1 MPRRNNYHR
10 SRKETDNL
18 ALQFYNSTLRHNP
31 SLRHKCSDRH
41 ILDATISSWKDE
53 HYHRTGVRIKG
64 MSRSQFIFSLK
75 NRWKLIDVKVV
86 EEGVIVWSDRANA
99 ADAAEDTAGTNRHVV
114 NGDSKEDKIA
124 KTIERI
130 RNSRL
135 EMESNRHGV
144 EIDPI
149 TLSPNNDDGV
159 LRVGEQ
165 ATQTVYIHNTSDA
178 DVHCLIKDKIAKQ
191 RGIRIH
197 GDKEFLV
204 FANSSESIDV
214 SFTPKR
220 FGIDKSIVVFEFESV
235 GDGDDEFSEWVGPG
249 DDDDRDHS
257 PKRFTITR
265 YITLRSGDPDDYD
278 IIKPIAPYVKKQ
290 KKRGEGDKFVNPV
303 KANAGRSGAMV
314 PFRFK
319 LGKFPIPSRL
329 LNENFR
335 KDSAEDFMHAM
346 YGGGERNEGMDYS
359 SLLTDENYSDCMKYL
374 LWFEEL
380 QMKKD
385 ITTYD
390 LDNAPLRRHEGR
402 YYTLRVPGLAENRPS
417 VLKGDRIII
426 SVSGRGK
433 FEGVVQRTTNEDAIL
448 EFNPSFHRVF
458 IDGLRV
464 DVRFTFSRTT
474 LRTSHQALAAVNQQ
488 KDLFQK
494 ILFPEMLDVE
504 TNPPEDPLNMR
515 VIRPSQ
521 LTFYNRTLNQEQQ
534 SAVVGILHSIARPAP
549 YLIYGPP
556 VSKNCERLL

>member
-1 MPRRNNYHR
+1 
-10 SRKETDNL
+10 
-18 ALQFYNSTLRHNP
+18 
-31 SLRHKCSDRH
+31 
-41 ILDATISSWKDE
+41 
-53 HYHRTGVRIKG
+53 

-99 ADAAEDTAGTNRHVV
+99 ADLDAAEDTAGTNRHV
-114 NGDSKEDKIA
+114 NRDSKEDKIA

-135 EMESNRHGV
+135 EMESNRHGI

-149 TLSPNNDDGV
+149 TLSQNDNGGGV

-165 ATQTVYIHNTSDA
+165 ATQTVHIRNTSDT
-178 DVHCLIKDKIAKQ
+178 DVHCLIKDTIANQ

-204 FANSSESIDV
+204 FANSSESIAV

-220 FGIDKSIVVFEFESV
+220 FGIEKSIVVFEFESV
-235 GDGDDEFSEWVGPG
+235 VDGDEFSEWVGPDN
-249 DDDDRDHS
+249 DDDNC

-265 YITLRSGDPDDYD
+265 YITIRAGDPDDYD
-278 IIKPIAPYVKKQ
+278 IIKPTAPYVKKQ

-303 KANAGRSGAMV
+303 KANAGRSTMNGGAMV
-314 PFRFK
+314 PFQFK
-319 LGKFPIPSRL
+319 LGKYPIPSRL

-335 KDSAEDFMHAM
+335 KDDATDFMHAI
-346 YGGGERNEGMDYS
+346 YGGEERQEDMDYS
-359 SLLTDENYSDCMKYL
+359 SLLNDENYSKCMACL

-390 LDNAPLRRHEGR
+390 LDNAPLRRNGGR

-433 FEGVVQRTTNEDAIL
+433 FEGVVQRTTNEDAII

-488 KDLFQK
+488 KELFHK
-494 ILFPEMLDVE
+494 ILFPEMLDME
-504 TNPPEDPLNMR
+504 TNRPENPLNMR

-521 LTFYNRTLNQEQQ
+521 LKFFNRTLNQEQQ

-556 VSKNCERLL
+556 VSKICERLL